1 MLALVVRRIVA
12 TVPILLVTSAA
23 IYLLVT
29 INGNAAVALAGGESA
44 TPQRIAEVKRE
55 YHFDDPFPV
64 QYGRWL
70 WNASHLDLGSSLFSH
85 EPVISDLETRFPV
98 TLGLVLFSLVIG
110 LLLGVP
116 LGIVSGVR
124 RGSAYDHTARGFAS
138 LGVAVPNF
146 CIAIALVVLL
156 AVYLRVLPPSG
167 YVAFTDD
174 PLLWARDMLLP
185 ATTLGV
191 GVAAVVSR
199 QLRGSV
205 IDVLD
210 SQYIRA
216 VWARGA
222 GRGTVVW
229 KHVLRN
235 AATAPL
241 TVLGVHVG
249 YLLGG
254 TVIVEQIFAIPGL
267 GQLMLRAVVGA
278 DLPVIMALTVLF
290 ILGQVAISL
299 LVDIG
304 YGFVNP
310 KVRGSSG

>member
-1 MLALVVRRIVA
+1 LLALVVRRIVA

-29 INGNAAVALAGGESA
+29 INGNAAVTLAGGESA

-85 EPVISDLETRFPV
+85 EPVITDLKNRFPV

-110 LLLGVP
+110 LALGVP

-199 QLRGSV
+199 
-205 IDVLD
+205 
-210 SQYIRA
+210 YIRA

-222 GRGTVVW
+222 GRGTVIW